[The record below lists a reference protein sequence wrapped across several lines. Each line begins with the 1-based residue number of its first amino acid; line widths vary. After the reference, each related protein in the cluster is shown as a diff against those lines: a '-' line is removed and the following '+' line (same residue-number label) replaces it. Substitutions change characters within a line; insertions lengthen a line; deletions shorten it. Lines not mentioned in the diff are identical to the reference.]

1 VTRKSKR
8 EIERE
13 LDALDDAASLLAEAA
28 GEDSVSVR
36 IRQMLV
42 DVEGDVV
49 GVAETLDVERDA
61 TGEWE
66 STRETY
72 DLPNDHGGEAR

>member
-1 VTRKSKR
+1 MTRESKR
-8 EIERE
+8 EIER
-13 LDALDDAASLLAEAA
+13 ALDDLDAPDA
-28 GEDSVSVR
+28 GDDSVSVT
-36 IRQMLV
+36 IRQTVV

-66 STRETY
+66 STRETH

>member
-1 VTRKSKR
+1 MTRKSKR

-13 LDALDDAASLLAEAA
+13 LDALDAPDA
-28 GEDSVSVR
+28 GEDSVSVT
-36 IRQMLV
+36 IRHHAV

-61 TGEWE
+61 TGERE